1 MKVSKSHL
9 LDTDKIVPD
18 VCRLSIPLVILVL
31 RLNIVVFTWFRIKV
45 LLQPNYLQLKQK
57 SSDLSLSTRRKL
69 EVCRTIKRL
78 CLQALKIMDHHANRY
93 FDWLVPAQQSVS
105 PLRELSCFSS
115 GKDKGLNFT
124 FVYLVGGL
132 SSHAVKRL
140 CNSFSLRKVVILKES
155 SAMLCIVISWFVC
168 YLLNWN
174 DLGNHLIYECMWQ
187 LHPNDNNYHYYLNDH
202 CRLEA
207 LIFLVS
213 FSISWH
219 WRNALV
225 NTFLQFARARET
237 GDSLRRPNRKP
248 SSFANEESLDLNQ
261 APRINHAQIY
271 DKVW

>member
-1 MKVSKSHL
+1 MFCGVDTENKTEWSPQPQGRNEESLQCSRKSL
-9 LDTDKIVPD
+9 FSCSEKRALPCQLASWLVDF
-18 VCRLSIPLVILVL
+18 CAAERLSSERIEFYTVWRRQKIY
-31 RLNIVVFTWFRIKV
+31 VF
-45 LLQPNYLQLKQK
+45 P
-57 SSDLSLSTRRKL
+57 
-69 EVCRTIKRL
+69 
-78 CLQALKIMDHHANRY
+78 
-93 FDWLVPAQQSVS
+93 
-105 PLRELSCFSS
+105 SCA
-115 GKDKGLNFT
+115 
-124 FVYLVGGL
+124 
-132 SSHAVKRL
+132 HAVKRL

-248 SSFANEESLDLNQ
+248 SSFANEESLDPNQ